1 MNILV
6 IGEEVNFNEC
16 CSKFGT
22 EHIYAWENEPE
33 DIRQKIENSFIVFDF
48 TIDQHPDR
56 FSNYCQPE
64 NAVVFVNT
72 VNTTLKKLAGNQK
85 PAGNVFGF
93 CGLPTLLNRTLL
105 EVSILKDEDE
115 PPLKKIC
122 SQLNTEYRI
131 VADKVGFITP
141 RIVCMIINEAF
152 YALEEE
158 IASAADIDRAMK
170 LGTNYPYGPLEWSK
184 KIGLRNVCNL
194 LNAVYKETR
203 DERYKIS
210 SLLAAEALKSDTI

>member
-22 EHIYAWENEPE
+22 GHIYAWGIEPE
-33 DIRQKIENSFIVFDF
+33 DIAQKIENNFIVFDF
-48 TIDQHPDR
+48 TIDQHPGR
-56 FSNYCQPE
+56 FSNYQLQD
-64 NAVVFVNT
+64 AIVFVNT
-72 VNTTLKKLAGNQK
+72 ANITIKKIAGNRIV
-85 PAGNVFGF
+85 ACTLFGF

-105 EVSILKDEDE
+105 EVSMCKDEDAAA
-115 PPLKKIC
+115 LKKIC
-122 SQLNTEYRI
+122 SQLNTDYRI
-131 VADKVGFITP
+131 VADTVGLITP

-152 YALEEE
+152 YALEED

-184 KIGLRNVCNL
+184 KIGIENVYNL
-194 LNAVYKETR
+194 LKAVYMETQ
-203 DERYKIS
+203 DDRYKIS
-210 SLLAAEALKSDTI
+210 SLLEAEALKSKTL